1 MVGVE
6 PEPAIFC
13 NQAKPQM
20 EGLGFTPT
28 TKPLTYNVCCLQS
41 VLELEPTIIVTRETI
56 QQLMGTD
63 AETYSQTI
71 RGSFGSPVKEGE
83 EGSEEPEGS
92 GQCKNIQPT
101 IPQSQLTGTH
111 GGSQG
116 SGSL

>member
-13 NQAKPQM
+13 YQAKPQM

-41 VLELEPTIIVTRETI
+41 VVELEPTIIVTRETI
-56 QQLMGTD
+56 EQLMGTD
-63 AETYSQTI
+63 AESCSQTI

-83 EGSEEPEGS
+83 EGSEGPVS
-92 GQCKNIQPT
+92 QDSART
-101 IPQSQLTGTH
+101 YSPQFHRLN
-111 GGSQG
+111 
-116 SGSL
+116 